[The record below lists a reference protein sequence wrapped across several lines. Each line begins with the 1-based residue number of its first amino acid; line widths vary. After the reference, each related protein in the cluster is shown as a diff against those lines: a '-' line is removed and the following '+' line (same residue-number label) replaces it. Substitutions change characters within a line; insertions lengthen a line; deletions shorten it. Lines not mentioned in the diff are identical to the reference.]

1 MSARFLKKSWW
12 VDFRFAGK
20 RYRQR
25 SPINT
30 EQAARKHEILMR
42 ERMLRGEP
50 AYDGRTDV
58 PIFSG
63 FADEWLVT
71 YVDTHN
77 KPSVQRGYRSI
88 LGVHLVPFFG
98 KKRLDEIKSFD
109 IEKYQGAKL
118 REGLSAKS
126 INGHL
131 AVLMKCLRTAAD
143 WERISAVPRAK
154 PLKMVPPK
162 FDFLTFEESD
172 RLIAAAAS
180 EPHWHSMIVAA
191 LQTGLR
197 LGELRALDWEN
208 VDLVNGHL
216 TVCRSITDGIVSTPK
231 NHKIRHVPL
240 TEEARAVLAPMAK
253 KRGGVWRGRGGC
265 DHANKIVY
273 AALGRITARAGLRHI
288 GWHTLRHTFASQLS
302 MSGVPI
308 AVIRELLGH
317 SDINMTMR
325 YAHLS
330 PSILKNAVAV
340 LGRRRSATVQMGN
353 PRSTG
358 GDRLPD
364 VPIAVP
370 RPNPRILLN

>member
-1 MSARFLKKSWW
+1 MSVRFLKKSWW

-20 RYRQR
+20 RYRKR

-50 AYDGRTDV
+50 AYVGHSNIPTFAD
-58 PIFSG
+58 FS
-63 FADEWLVT
+63 DEWLVT

-77 KPSVQRGYRSI
+77 KPSVQRTYRSI

-98 KKRLDEIKSFD
+98 TKRLAEIKSFD
-109 IEKYQGAKL
+109 IEKYQGSKL

-126 INGHL
+126 INSQL

-143 WERISAVPRAK
+143 WERLAAVPRAK
-154 PLKMVPPK
+154 PLKMVQPK

-180 EPHWHSMIVAA
+180 EPHWHSMIVVA

-197 LGELRALDWEN
+197 IGELRALDWEN
-208 VDLVNGHL
+208 VDLANGHI

-240 TEEARAVLAPMAK
+240 TEEVRAVLMPIVPS
-253 KRGGVWRGRGGC
+253 RIGVVG
-265 DHANKIVY
+265 
-273 AALGRITARAGLRHI
+273 
-288 GWHTLRHTFASQLS
+288 
-302 MSGVPI
+302 
-308 AVIRELLGH
+308 
-317 SDINMTMR
+317 
-325 YAHLS
+325 
-330 PSILKNAVAV
+330 
-340 LGRRRSATVQMGN
+340 
-353 PRSTG
+353 
-358 GDRLPD
+358 
-364 VPIAVP
+364 
-370 RPNPRILLN
+370 